1 VRRALEGLLIVL
13 AIAAAAI
20 PMPRN
25 LIERFYSGRLY
36 PLIQPRLTGFSNTM
50 PLALFDAFILAIV
63 VALGLLWVI
72 GLRRAP
78 RGGAWRTV
86 AWLAL
91 DTGAMAAALYFWFLT
106 AWGLNYQ
113 REPLRT
119 RLDFQ
124 EDRITSDT
132 LHGLALRDVDALNA
146 LHADANRGPWPEFAG
161 LGPVLDPAF
170 ARTQGDLDLSWRV
183 RPARPKRSLLDFYFR
198 RVSVDGMTDPFFLE
212 TLANQGLLPFERPF
226 VVAHEWGHLAG
237 YADEAE
243 ANFLAWLVCM
253 RGPPRDQYSAWISLY
268 GTIVAALPGGDRAAV
283 VERLQPGP
291 RSDVRAMAER
301 ISRQVNPAA
310 SRAGYAIYDR
320 FLKANRVRA
329 GIRSY
334 NEVIRLLLGTRFNDD
349 GSPVL
354 RSR

>member
-1 VRRALEGLLIVL
+1 
-13 AIAAAAI
+13 
-20 PMPRN
+20 
-25 LIERFYSGRLY
+25 
-36 PLIQPRLTGFSNTM
+36 LTGFSNTM
-50 PLALFDAFILAIV
+50 PLALFDALVLAIV
-63 VALGLLWVI
+63 VALALLWVM

-78 RGGAWRTV
+78 RGGAWRTA

-91 DTGAMAAALYFWFLT
+91 DTGAMAAVLYFWFLS

-124 EDRITSDT
+124 ENRITAET
-132 LHGLALRDVDALNA
+132 LQGLALRDVDALNA
-146 LHADANRGPWPEFAG
+146 LYADANRGTWPEFAG

-170 ARTQGDLDLSWRV
+170 TRAQGDLDLPWRV

-198 RVSVDGMTDPFFLE
+198 GVSVDGMTDPFFLE

-268 GTIVAALPGGDRAAV
+268 GTIVSALPGGDRAAV
-283 VERLQPGP
+283 VERMQPGP

-301 ISRQVNPAA
+301 IARQVNPVA
-310 SRAGYAIYDR
+310 SRAGYALYDR

-334 NEVIRLLLGTRFNDD
+334 NEVIRLLLGTRFNED
-349 GSPVL
+349 GSPGL